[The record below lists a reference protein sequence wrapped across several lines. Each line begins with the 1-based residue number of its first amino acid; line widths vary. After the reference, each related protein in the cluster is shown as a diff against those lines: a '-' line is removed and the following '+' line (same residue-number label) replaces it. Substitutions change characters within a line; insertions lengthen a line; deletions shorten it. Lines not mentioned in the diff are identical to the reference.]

1 MSETPT
7 GLSGFTI
14 GDLGVFIGTLGSVI
28 TGILIALQ
36 HSKCKN
42 IKCGWGGCSC
52 DRDLEVGEVAPVA
65 PAAQAEAA
73 QADAEGVEQEDI
85 IPAANP

>member
-52 DRDLEVGEVAPVA
+52 DRDLEAGQADAVGAAPVA
-65 PAAQAEAA
+65 PAAQAD
-73 QADAEGVEQEDI
+73 ADAEEDI

>member
-1 MSETPT
+1 MAEEPT

-36 HSKCKN
+36 HSKCRN

-52 DRDLEVGEVAPVA
+52 DRPVDEGEVAPAA
-65 PAAQAEAA
+65 PAAAEAV
-73 QADAEGVEQEDI
+73 EGEQGEEI
-85 IPAANP
+85 IPAA